1 VLSRNLA
8 KYLVV
13 EVKRPGSLTPGRRA
27 LEFAVAQARRYA
39 DQQKIKSVAASDG
52 RYLYAADL
60 AAGGLSDRVLL
71 DLAAPSPPEGLWRLS
86 VHGVYRPCDAPA
98 IAVPPAPEEP
108 CDALAA
114 MAGAETLLHSKYK
127 LPAQCFAYA
136 PDASRP
142 ATWKLPY
149 RLADGAIDANRLP
162 KAIQAMLSNYRGAQ
176 VGGIPECNAKAV
188 LLRLAEAAEAEGH
201 MPPRAAAP
209 APIYRQLAL
218 VLEQLG
224 MATPGAAR
232 S

>member
-1 VLSRNLA
+1 
-8 KYLVV
+8 
-13 EVKRPGSLTPGRRA
+13 
-27 LEFAVAQARRYA
+27 
-39 DQQKIKSVAASDG
+39 
-52 RYLYAADL
+52 
-60 AAGGLSDRVLL
+60 
-71 DLAAPSPPEGLWRLS
+71 
-86 VHGVYRPCDAPA
+86 
-98 IAVPPAPEEP
+98 
-108 CDALAA
+108 
-114 MAGAETLLHSKYK
+114 MAGAEALRRPKYK

-142 ATWKLPY
+142 TTWKLPY

-176 VGGIPECNAKAV
+176 VGGIPESDAKAV

-201 MPPRAAAP
+201 MPPRAIDP